1 MSYRG
6 RCLTANFRGT
16 NPFPCAPS
24 QKNARRAGIAIAA
37 AQLAPPP
44 KKSLRSDAL
53 SLYKNMDAAAIGL
66 AGFDPFAGLG
76 GNQQATPA
84 GPKEKIHVRMNKQG
98 RRFVTLIEGLDDDL
112 DQARIA
118 RAMKKAFSCA
128 SKVQKDKHDNEV
140 IFLQGDHRMKVKE
153 WLLFQEI
160 LTPKEAEERLM
171 LHGY

>member
-1 MSYRG
+1 MLQGVSYRG
-6 RCLTANFRGT
+6 RRLATNF
-16 NPFPCAPS
+16 
-24 QKNARRAGIAIAA
+24 AA
-37 AQLAPPP
+37 AQPPF
-44 KKSLRSDAL
+44 KAGRLKSPHL

-66 AGFDPFAGLG
+66 VAFDPFAGLG
-76 GNQQATPA
+76 VNQTIAPA

-98 RRFVTLIEGLDDDL
+98 SRFVTLIEGLDDDL
-112 DQARIA
+112 DQVRIA

-128 SKVQKDKHDNEV
+128 SKVQRDKHDNEV